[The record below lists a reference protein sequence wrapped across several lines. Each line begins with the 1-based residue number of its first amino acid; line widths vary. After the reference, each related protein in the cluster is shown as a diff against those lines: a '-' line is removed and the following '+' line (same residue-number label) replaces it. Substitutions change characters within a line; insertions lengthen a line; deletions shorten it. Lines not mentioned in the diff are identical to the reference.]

1 MTTQQYKL
9 PEDLEAKAKVL
20 YFKLTQ
26 GQLKPEDLTQDEKI
40 LINRWVIYTLPPER
54 REQLGLVSPEEFDR
68 MYPPPWA
75 PKRGAGR
82 AFLEGALQELTLG
95 LIKPQTEP
103 QTTAEKVARFA
114 GQAVG
119 TLPWFIPGMPF
130 MRAGGLLATRLL
142 PALLRR
148 ELAPI
153 TASVVREAGA
163 AAAHYL
169 ARQKARGEPVTIEGL
184 LEHAGTAALG
194 ARLILPRATAGHI
207 AGTLARRLKAET
219 DEFVKAG
226 VQPDEALKQATER
239 VANQVRELAEG
250 IRTGRYGEREVSQL
264 LGTSIKWTFV
274 KPEDFARYLEELAD
288 KGIEA
293 VPKVL
298 IPKHGVGPGA
308 RPPYAAQV
316 AEVLRRAKEPPV
328 VTTQAAQQ
336 AAAAQAQRTITPEME
351 ALAAQLGIDPV
362 TLKPIEGA
370 AKKAARTRGARQ
382 APKSAPA
389 QAAQP
394 TATEA
399 DYFQA
404 LLRELGLT
412 EEAAQAAKPR
422 RTTAPKAR
430 PQQTKPQ
437 SQPAQQPTAAPQQ
450 PARKPTQT
458 TRQQKGATKPPPKAS
473 GVPEGKIG
481 DPDEAVAQLQ
491 KQGYTATDKPI
502 KVKIAGQD
510 ITLEVDKPIS
520 FRTPGGQVLR
530 NVYINRILTKKRAS
544 PIVIVGDYTETGD
557 VVWHQYSL
565 PNIKLLEE

>member
-422 RTTAPKAR
+422 RTAPKPKQKTTPTQPTAPE
-430 PQQTKPQ
+430 QT
-437 SQPAQQPTAAPQQ
+437 QQPTPAPTTPPQ
-450 PARKPTQT
+450 PGTAKKPRPQPTKQT
-458 TRQQKGATKPPPKAS
+458 TTVVKTGKLAKKA
-473 GVPEGKIG
+473 
-481 DPDEAVAQLQ
+481 
-491 KQGYTATDKPI
+491 
-502 KVKIAGQD
+502 
-510 ITLEVDKPIS
+510 EVDKQAAELQNLGYTTTKKLGDIEVQDKI
-520 FRTPGGQVLR
+520 TVTVPGGEQLR
-530 NVYINRILTKKRAS
+530 NVFVERIWKKPRGPAYVLLAQYNDKTGSRTYYLYNINQLKIAE
-544 PIVIVGDYTETGD
+544 P
-557 VVWHQYSL
+557 
-565 PNIKLLEE
+565 